1 MEIGPL
7 SDNFAPAPE
16 DETGDAGA
24 TQKQEIVQG
33 TGRRD
38 SVEISGTARRMLAEL
53 ADAAR
58 EAELSMFENF
68 DDNSEVSPAADDQVV
83 EASTGDSQGAG
94 VEGIRQKIGAGY
106 YEQPEVRRLIVDRLV
121 DTLDL

>member
-16 DETGDAGA
+16 DETGESGA
-24 TQKQEIVQG
+24 RQQEKAEQG

-58 EAELSMFENF
+58 ETELSTAKHV
-68 DDNSEVSPAADDQVV
+68 DDGSSISPAV
-83 EASTGDSQGAG
+83 EPSTGELPGVG
-94 VEGIRQKIGAGY
+94 VEGIRHKIGAGY

-121 DTLDL
+121 DALDL

>member
-1 MEIGPL
+1 L
-7 SDNFAPAPE
+7 SDHVAPAPE
-16 DETGDAGA
+16 DETGDTGA
-24 TQKQEIVQG
+24 RQQEKAEQG

-58 EAELSMFENF
+58 EAELSVYGYI
-68 DDNSEVSPAADDQVV
+68 DDGNDSPPAGD
-83 EASTGDSQGAG
+83 ASAGSGRSVG

-121 DTLDL
+121 DMLDL